1 MILCH
6 KDMIGNKKH
15 NTLTSDIGLSK
26 IPFIKYLHSGVAPVA
41 VDLGAAE
48 LLTIVD
54 LHKVNAIW
62 KSTTTVFE
70 TNMVTYQNIFPH
82 PPKKTPF
89 LLPQLSCRRG

>member
-26 IPFIKYLHSGVAPVA
+26 IPFIKYLHSGVAPVTEN
-41 VDLGAAE
+41 LGAAE
-48 LLTIVD
+48 LHTIVD

-62 KSTTTVFE
+62 KDK
-70 TNMVTYQNIFPH
+70 YH
-82 PPKKTPF
+82 Y
-89 LLPQLSCRRG
+89 SCWN

>member
-1 MILCH
+1 MIA
-6 KDMIGNKKH
+6 NKKH
-15 NTLTSDIGLSK
+15 NTLTSDSGLSK

-48 LLTIVD
+48 LHTIVD

-62 KSTTTVFE
+62 KSTNTVFE

-82 PPKKTPF
+82 PPPKKQTPF
-89 LLPQLSCRRG
+89 LLPQLSCLRG